1 MPKSATP
8 SAARRLTVT
17 SDVPTPPAPQAG
29 PIVLVGGGFCSIIGG
44 ALVGRWNLDY
54 AGIMRFCMFNC
65 CFSWFGVLAFF
76 FNCPES
82 TYATPDGYVGA
93 PKPTSFN
100 FTCNFDCNCTSSVL
114 NPVCGADSVVYLSP
128 CLAGCHRELQPKNI
142 KTALY
147 SECSCV
153 NGTLNDVADV
163 SAEWLLL
170 ESVQAIRSRCPVN
183 CPLLLVYLVGIF
195 LSLSSP
201 FLNGAAATAAAIRCV
216 KPAER
221 SLALGILTVIYR
233 LAGTIPSPVI
243 MGGIVD
249 EACLAWHRPCGSSG
263 NCIAYKNEDM
273 ARGMFYALIVMLA
286 MSMLLFYLSLLAH
299 RRHSRRHKDAR
310 QLDKM
315 ASPARRRDDELPLA
329 EGSTHHTVQ
338 KTQSHKKG
346 RKHGHKGIV
355 YHNLFDERALI
366 LPTCQGSQRSSIGKS
381 IRPMAA
387 RRWPADRGRRS
398 HTAAKSSSAA
408 WLPVAL
414 RRATNC
420 RRSPP
425 EDKPPTEE
433 LSPNDDAA
441 ARTAGAAEVE
451 DGEDAAALVSPGS
464 LVSPTSAS
472 AARKQSAER
481 KDTTAADV
489 TNGDVAERSKKKR
502 GKKKRSKG
510 AEAEAPSPAQAMLSP
525 SSPTSQEEQEGLSK
539 SLSGNAAPL
548 IDSLSSDERL
558 KSPDQPATTSGP
570 LSPTEL
576 KEAGKEI
583 SPQGGQVP
591 IPRQQIPSDITSPTP
606 PKADSVPVERK
617 RREVLCG
624 MMGLY
629 PGFLQSYRTPRC
641 ALTVLCLVS
650 FTRSFSMTGV
660 MMVVLPTLERR
671 FQLKG
676 YESGMIL
683 SSNDVASCL
692 TMLPVAFLA
701 TQRNKPRFIGYGV
714 ATLGLGN
721 LVVAMAHFLSPA
733 YRLSEAGTDLCPMT
747 VFSSSCTKTGSIRNY
762 RFILMAGQ
770 LISGLGATP
779 INTVTIAYLDENL
792 PKRQS
797 SLYIGIFNSMTIIG
811 PALGFIVG
819 GYTLTYYVDI
829 STDVSSIGL
838 TPKSPAWVGAWWLG
852 SLVTAAMGLTL
863 GVMACSFPKYL
874 PEMFSTGLTA
884 MLTKF
889 FESQLG
895 LPSARIAYMVG
906 PIVLVGGGFGAII
919 GGALVSR
926 WNLDYEGIMR
936 LCMYNCCFSWF
947 GVLIFTFSCPQG
959 IYATPDG
966 FVGEVVTSSFSWHC
980 NADCNCTASLLNPIC
995 GADGVVYLSP
1005 CLAGCHR
1012 DLQVKDLKMYSGCT
1026 CINGTMSEVPGVS
1039 SDRLLLEAVQATR
1052 SRCPTD
1058 CALLFPFLAGV
1069 FLSLSACFLNAAPS
1083 TAASIRCVKPAQRSL
1098 ALGIRQV
1105 IGRLVGS
1112 IPAPVIFGGILD
1124 QTCLSW
1130 HQSCGKSGNCIVY
1143 ENEGMS
1149 RGLFYAL
1156 AVTLSINMMCYYA
1169 SLVSHRRHTRQ
1180 RAMAKKS
1187 RALRRN

>member
-1 MPKSATP
+1 M
-8 SAARRLTVT
+8 
-17 SDVPTPPAPQAG
+17 
-29 PIVLVGGGFCSIIGG
+29 
-44 ALVGRWNLDY
+44 
-54 AGIMRFCMFNC
+54 
-65 CFSWFGVLAFF
+65 
-76 FNCPES
+76 
-82 TYATPDGYVGA
+82 
-93 PKPTSFN
+93 
-100 FTCNFDCNCTSSVL
+100 
-114 NPVCGADSVVYLSP
+114 
-128 CLAGCHRELQPKNI
+128 
-142 KTALY
+142 
-147 SECSCV
+147 
-153 NGTLNDVADV
+153 GT
-163 SAEWLLL
+163 
-170 ESVQAIRSRCPVN
+170 
-183 CPLLLVYLVGIF
+183 
-195 LSLSSP
+195 
-201 FLNGAAATAAAIRCV
+201 
-216 KPAER
+216 K
-221 SLALGILTVIYR
+221 
-233 LAGTIPSPVI
+233 
-243 MGGIVD
+243 
-249 EACLAWHRPCGSSG
+249 
-263 NCIAYKNEDM
+263 
-273 ARGMFYALIVMLA
+273 
-286 MSMLLFYLSLLAH
+286 
-299 RRHSRRHKDAR
+299 
-310 QLDKM
+310 
-315 ASPARRRDDELPLA
+315 
-329 EGSTHHTVQ
+329 
-338 KTQSHKKG
+338 
-346 RKHGHKGIV
+346 
-355 YHNLFDERALI
+355 ALI
-366 LPTCQGSQRSSIGKS
+366 LPNRQGSPRSSIGKS
-381 IRPMAA
+381 VWPMAG
-387 RRWPADRGRRS
+387 WCWTADKGRRS
-398 HTAAKSSSAA
+398 RTAAKSSSMVS
-408 WLPVAL
+408 LPVAP
-414 RRATNC
+414 AESDQ
-420 RRSPP
+420 RSPLSP
-425 EDKPPTEE
+425 EGDKPPSEE
-433 LSPNDDAA
+433 LSPSDEAH
-441 ARTAGAAEVE
+441 ARTVGAAETE
-451 DGEDAAALVSPGS
+451 DGKDAAALVSPDS

-472 AARKQSAER
+472 ASQKQSPDR

-489 TNGDVAERSKKKR
+489 TSGDGAERSKKKR

-525 SSPTSQEEQEGLSK
+525 SSPTSQEEPEALSK
-539 SLSGNAAPL
+539 PLSGDVAPP
-548 IDSLSSDERL
+548 IDSPSSDEKL
-558 KSPDQPATTSGP
+558 KSSDEPATTSGP
-570 LSPTEL
+570 LSPAED
-576 KEAGKEI
+576 KEAAKK
-583 SPQGGQVP
+583 VP
-591 IPRQQIPSDITSPTP
+591 LRTGEVLIPRETISSDLTSPTR
-606 PKADSVPVERK
+606 PKSGTASVERH

-624 MMGLY
+624 AMGFY

-650 FTRSFSMTGV
+650 FTRSFSMNGI
-660 MMVVLPTLERR
+660 MMLVLPTLERR

-721 LVVAMAHFLSPA
+721 LIVAMAHFLSPD
-733 YRLSEAGTDLCPMT
+733 YRLSAAGTDLCPMAG
-747 VFSSSCTKTGSIRNY
+747 FSSSCTKTGSIRNY

-792 PKRQS
+792 PRRQS
-797 SLYIGIFNSMTIIG
+797 SLYIGIFNSMTIVG
-811 PALGFIVG
+811 PAVGFIVG

-829 STDVSSIGL
+829 TSDVSSMGL

-852 SLVTAAMGLTL
+852 SLVTAVMGLTL
-863 GVMACSFPKYL
+863 GVVTCSFPKYL
-874 PEMFSTGLTA
+874 PGYDAARAEKKGDQTAVSVISMIASSEFGQRITDMPKAIRRLLTNVPFLFLCASFSFSQMFTTGLTA
-884 MLTKF
+884 MMTKF

-947 GVLIFTFSCPQG
+947 GVLIFTFSCSQG

-966 FVGEVVTSSFSWHC
+966 FVGAVGTSSFDWHC
-980 NADCNCTASLLNPIC
+980 NADCNCTTSLLNPIC

-1012 DLQVKDLKMYSGCT
+1012 ELQVKDLKMYSGCT

-1058 CALLFPFLAGV
+1058 CALLLPFLAGV

-1112 IPAPVIFGGILD
+1112 IPAPVVFGGILD

-1169 SLVSHRRHTRQ
+1169 SLVTHRRYIRR
-1180 RAMAKKS
+1180 RAKDKKS
-1187 RALRRN
+1187 PSLRSN